1 MPSTGEPI
9 LLDRYLPRYDTTEV
23 HAVVVDADL
32 DTTWEAIRRGDLGR
46 SRVVR
51 VLLELRNL
59 PNRLQRVRTGRPW
72 GSERPP
78 LTLDDMARAG
88 FILLGER
95 PREEIVLGTVTQPWK
110 AVTTENPPPRVK
122 GDRFAVFD
130 TAGYVK
136 VAFNIRVEAY
146 STGRALI
153 TTETRTAA
161 TDPASRQRFTRY
173 WLLISPFSALIR
185 RLMLRLVKSDAK
197 RRGAS
202 DHAPPRG

>member
-1 MPSTGEPI
+1 MDPASYTTSRDTNRGRPKRGCGAI
-9 LLDRYLPRYDTTEV
+9 HRRADPARPVPCPRYDTTEV

-95 PREEIVLGTVTQPWK
+95 PR
-110 AVTTENPPPRVK
+110 
-122 GDRFAVFD
+122 
-130 TAGYVK
+130 
-136 VAFNIRVEAY
+136 
-146 STGRALI
+146 
-153 TTETRTAA
+153 
-161 TDPASRQRFTRY
+161 
-173 WLLISPFSALIR
+173 
-185 RLMLRLVKSDAK
+185 
-197 RRGAS
+197 
-202 DHAPPRG
+202 